1 MNNAITARNLS
12 GEINVSSYVYVST
25 ITMPVEHEYAVVIS
39 NVSLRI
45 DDDGCGKDAVV
56 DGAAFCCMSDD
67 HGSLAS
73 Q

>member
-1 MNNAITARNLS
+1 
-12 GEINVSSYVYVST
+12 
-25 ITMPVEHEYAVVIS
+25 VVIS

-56 DGAAFCCMSDD
+56 DGAAFCCMSND